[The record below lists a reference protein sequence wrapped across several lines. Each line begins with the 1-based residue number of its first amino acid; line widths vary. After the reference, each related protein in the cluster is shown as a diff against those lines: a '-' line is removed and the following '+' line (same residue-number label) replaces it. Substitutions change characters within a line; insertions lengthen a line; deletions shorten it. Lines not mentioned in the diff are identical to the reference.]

1 MGRFRRRAPRALPR
15 ARMMFRRGRFDELV
29 RRQLDLF
36 EKDEAS
42 LLEEAAAA
50 DSAWTNAS
58 ADESEEL
65 YGDFQL
71 VVDAI
76 GERLYELREGYA
88 ASLDDEVADEY
99 RAAFDR
105 AARKRFG
112 RYASFLVD

>member
-1 MGRFRRRAPRALPR
+1 MW
-15 ARMMFRRGRFDELV
+15 RRGRFEDLV

-36 EKDEAS
+36 AADEAE

-65 YGDFQL
+65 YGNYQL
-71 VVDAI
+71 VVDAV
-76 GERLYELREGYA
+76 GDRLYEIRETYA
-88 ASLDDEVADEY
+88 ASLDESTADDY
-99 RAAFDR
+99 RNAFDK

-112 RYASFLVD
+112 GLASFLDVDEP